1 MDWMVFILK
10 ISEISKLLS
19 KFGLDLTLKGTQ
31 TLLVCVCE
39 YHERATITKAAKPL
53 EVMEDYARFAG
64 LRRDSV
70 YKRIDYALRCAGL
83 RMGPCAAVRYF
94 TALGRFVGCF
104 DEN

>member
-1 MDWMVFILK
+1 MKTL
-10 ISEISKLLS
+10 EISQLLS
-19 KFGLDLTLKGTQ
+19 KFGLDLTLKGSQ

-94 TALGRFVGCF
+94 TALGRFVGVL
-104 DEN
+104 

>member
-1 MDWMVFILK
+1 MDWTVFIVK
-10 ISEISKLLS
+10 IYGMTKLLS
-19 KFGLDLTLKGTQ
+19 KFGLDLTLKGSQ

-64 LRRDSV
+64 IRRDSV
-70 YKRIDYALRCAGL
+70 YNRIDYALRCAGL
-83 RMGPCAAVRYF
+83 RMGPCAAVRF
-94 TALGRFVGCF
+94 FAALGRLWGCF